1 MPMKKRKDD
10 ENLTPWARY
19 QKEHQ
24 QLNRAKKRSKGGK
37 FKNPLR
43 KNSPGNQRKQPPKKK
58 VHHPFRISKPVKI
71 VLASFIGGL
80 ILLTVYLCT
89 PVSRVQSITVQGN
102 KRVDSSQVIKKTAIK
117 KNDVIPVAWFTE
129 HKDEAQLVHEFPDLK
144 DVQISVSLLGH
155 VKVKVRE
162 NAVMGYVVRNKYY
175 YAVRQ
180 DGTVSKKS
188 ATQPDGDYPVFRQ
201 FKDNQI
207 LKRFLSEYAKLPN
220 EVQNDVAEVDYTA
233 TKKERH
239 QLHFFMNDGN
249 EVYAVLNTFAKKM
262 KYYPE
267 ISASMK
273 KRGIVDLQVGAYS
286 YPRSQADTSTSS
298 SATAEVEDDKSQ
310 STTHEKSSSIKAQL
324 SKSSSASSSSS
335 NSVSDVDYQTQQR
348 RATQNSVTDISST
361 DDENADVN

>member
-1 MPMKKRKDD
+1 MKKKKDD

-19 QKEHQ
+19 QKEHNQ
-24 QLNRAKKRSKGGK
+24 RNRTKKSSKLGGAKRGTAKKHPGK
-37 FKNPLR
+37 KRNKLT
-43 KNSPGNQRKQPPKKK
+43 QKK
-58 VHHPFRISKPVKI
+58 VRQPSHIGKGIKI
-71 VLASFIGGL
+71 GLLSLIGIL
-80 ILLTVYLCT
+80 ILVTIYLCA
-89 PVSRVQSITVQGN
+89 PISRVQTIAVQGN
-102 KRVDSSQVIKKTAIK
+102 KRVEKSDILKKVTVR
-117 KNDVIPVAWFTE
+117 KNDVIPATWFKE
-129 HKDEAQLVHEFPDLK
+129 RGDEVRLIHKLPDLK
-144 DVQISVSLLGH
+144 DAQISVSLLGN
-155 VKVKVRE
+155 VKIKVRE
-162 NAVMGYVVRNKYY
+162 NGVMGYVVRNKYY

-201 FKDNQI
+201 FKDNQV
-207 LKRFLSEYAKLPN
+207 LKRFLSQYAKLPN

-286 YPRSQADTSTSS
+286 YPRGQSDESSTSS
-298 SATAEVEDDKSQ
+298 TSTDPTEEGSQ
-310 STTHEKSSSIKAQL
+310 SSDSKKNSLSVGPSAK
-324 SKSSSASSSSS
+324 SKSADSSSSS
-335 NSVSDVDYQTQQR
+335 SIDNVDYQTQQR
-348 RATQNSVTDISST
+348 RATQNSVQGFTATD
-361 DDENADVN
+361 EVNPDGN